1 MERIRAAKKFAQ
13 RNKKTEAWVL
23 NLGMLPYDEALALQ
37 ENLVNERRE
46 GRIRDIL
53 ILLEHPPVFTV
64 TREKTAANI
73 IAPLDKIASE
83 GIALHKTDRGGD
95 VTYHGPGQLVG
106 YVIMDLSSQG
116 ADLHRY
122 VHNIEQMII
131 NLLRDYEVEGQRDQ
145 RHPGVWV
152 KDEKIAA
159 IGIAV
164 KPRWISM
171 HGFALNVNP
180 NMNHF
185 SYIFPCGIRDKGVTS
200 LAKLLGRAVEHDDL
214 RRKIICHFGEVFGLE
229 TTEVALDQVMG
240 E

>member
-1 MERIRAAKKFAQ
+1 ME
-13 RNKKTEAWVL
+13 NKKEAWVL
-23 NLGMLPYDEALALQ
+23 NLGGVPYDEALGLQ
-37 ENLVNERRE
+37 EDLVNMRRV
-46 GRIRDIL
+46 GKIRDIL

-64 TREKTAANI
+64 TREKTVGNI

-106 YVIMDLSSQG
+106 YVIMDLNSHG

-122 VHNIEQMII
+122 VHNIEQMMI
-131 NLLRDYEVEGQRDQ
+131 NVLKDYEVEGERDK

-152 KDEKIAA
+152 RNEKIAA

-164 KPRWISM
+164 KPKWISM

-180 NMNHF
+180 NMDHF

-200 LAKLLGRAVEHDDL
+200 LAKLLGMTVDHNDL
-214 RRKIICHFGEVFGLE
+214 RRRIIHHFSDIFNLKA
-229 TTEVALDQVMG
+229 TEISLDKVMG
-240 E
+240 Y